1 MSALLA
7 ALRQREALHPI
18 ETAKNERR
26 FISIDAVPRTESTG
40 EFVKLYCR
48 AWEGGSGDSALSY
61 RTACFQACS
70 FGLAPHL

>member
-1 MSALLA
+1 MAGSALLA

-40 EFVKLYCR
+40 EFVKLYCCSV
-48 AWEGGSGDSALSY
+48 AHGG
-61 RTACFQACS
+61 REVVETA
-70 FGLAPHL
+70 P